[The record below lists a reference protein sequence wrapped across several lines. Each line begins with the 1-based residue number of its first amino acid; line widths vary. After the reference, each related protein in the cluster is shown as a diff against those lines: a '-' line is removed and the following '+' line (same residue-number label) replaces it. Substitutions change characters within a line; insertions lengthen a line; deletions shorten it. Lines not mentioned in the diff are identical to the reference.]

1 MITDS
6 FKFKGYECFKSD
18 YSGLDEFKPITV
30 IIGRNNTGKSHLLD
44 VLNLLT
50 LRTLEDIALDY
61 RACGILDESS
71 LRRTFPET
79 SSGGGLSGHNH
90 WNNHGRL
97 YVNQQIE
104 WDYNSVD
111 KTASILNVSSLETR
125 RTNDENAGRERLSR
139 LVIRATTPLS
149 KHIFLRLLADRD
161 MQPELENSD
170 LSLEPDGVGATNIIR
185 KYILSSKPEMQEE
198 LIQDDLLNALS
209 NIFGDDGNFTKID
222 VRHHE
227 DSNRWEV
234 YLGETNK
241 GLVPLSRSGSGLK
254 TVILVLLHLLVLPH
268 LKSKEKH
275 KFVFAFEE
283 LENNLH
289 PALLRRLFQFIA
301 DYVEREN
308 CTLFLTTHSSVALD
322 FFGLREDTQI
332 IHVNHDGN
340 SASTRTVSA
349 HFDHVGL
356 LTELG
361 SRPSDLLQANGV
373 LWLEGP
379 SDRIYL
385 NHFINLYSKGELREG
400 RDYQCAFYGG
410 SILAK
415 STFTAP
421 DETDDTF
428 ANLLRLNHNI
438 AVICDGDRTAASGKG
453 SRIKDRVKR
462 VKQEVDKLQPAYL
475 WITDAKEIENYIP
488 GDVWGTVYKVTNV
501 PDPNKYDTFPSYS
514 SNNSDFFQRHLKRK
528 TFDKCDFAMKAVQH
542 IKRNEI
548 AKRFDFDEKMLALVC
563 KIREWN
569 Q

>member
-1 MITDS
+1 M
-6 FKFKGYECFKSD
+6 
-18 YSGLDEFKPITV
+18 
-30 IIGRNNTGKSHLLD
+30 
-44 VLNLLT
+44 
-50 LRTLEDIALDY
+50 
-61 RACGILDESS
+61 
-71 LRRTFPET
+71 
-79 SSGGGLSGHNH
+79 
-90 WNNHGRL
+90 
-97 YVNQQIE
+97 
-104 WDYNSVD
+104 
-111 KTASILNVSSLETR
+111 
-125 RTNDENAGRERLSR
+125 
-139 LVIRATTPLS
+139 
-149 KHIFLRLLADRD
+149 
-161 MQPELENSD
+161 
-170 LSLEPDGVGATNIIR
+170 
-185 KYILSSKPEMQEE
+185 
-198 LIQDDLLNALS
+198 
-209 NIFGDDGNFTKID
+209 
-222 VRHHE
+222 
-227 DSNRWEV
+227 
-234 YLGETNK
+234 
-241 GLVPLSRSGSGLK
+241 
-254 TVILVLLHLLVLPH
+254 
-268 LKSKEKH
+268 
-275 KFVFAFEE
+275 
-283 LENNLH
+283 
-289 PALLRRLFQFIA
+289 
-301 DYVEREN
+301 EREN